1 MYVTGQNDF
10 GRLHETDQRPP
21 LAPSELMYQ
30 RNTTID
36 PLTQDFRL
44 MVQGQRAA
52 ASNVITASA
61 ALEARKKYV
70 KAQARNMRNAMIGNT
85 HALPEV
91 VGVQGGNYTQH
102 RRVPLGSMYDRVQ
115 PARGEVGDPALQRGA
130 GGDPLSSGKE
140 RRLVLSNTYPGNDG
154 VDGVLGDVVGDMH
167 DSRQPNRRYG
177 EARPNLELYNNPD
190 DERAGGQARRK
201 QVKAAPLALHILTDT
216 SIGATYDP
224 TAVATALANATYN
237 IPLSHGNCNTN
248 SSSTIAT
255 TGSDAAEFQLAA
267 SGGLCRSS
275 ALALA
280 ERERIRRF
288 RAESL
293 DLSNKS
299 ERAQRI
305 AKRRLQKDQNLQATS
320 NDDVTGATSTSAN
333 GNTGNLRAEVKRSMS
348 HDSMRSSASHAS
360 LGSGST
366 VDGVDKKVVPQSPIR
381 RPMLKLTD
389 SNNGTRGPDSKI
401 TNRQVRSGMGGG
413 GSSGG
418 GGGSNATLPFLDE
431 FEKTDK
437 DSKSGTN
444 GMARLP
450 RLSRNSRDSLPD
462 PGKVPKEEVVQS
474 NPNTSAIPRPIDNTK
489 YRYKFYSGNNGRV
502 ILQAFRKRTWMHP
515 VSSNKDPEKSHKEI
529 DSRPGSSN
537 VENSK
542 GDTPEEQFEI
552 LWEMYRSPKRYKT
565 SRYNNVVLNHIQNN
579 NCLVTK
585 KGLFFTLRDY
595 CKSAGIEVHSVI
607 PRTYFI
613 PPVSTDGAA
622 NASNDDTEEFLA
634 YNDRA
639 MKRLAA
645 REEAKK
651 AAAAAGDTV
660 AEDICIDAD
669 PEVMHSLSSGNSD
682 GLIWI
687 CKPASLTNRG
697 YGITVLRGVE
707 EVLHLT
713 KRPLSVLLPAV
724 TEGSESAMVAGGT
737 DLDAVDPS
745 LLPNPLDA
753 CREQGVKPGMTA
765 LTKAASRRGA
775 QEGWIVQE
783 YIERP
788 LLVAGRKFDIRV
800 FVLLHLD
807 KSRPPKAKKGEPP
820 VEHKQGLQAYFYAEP
835 YVRTSWKPYSLD
847 DISDRECHL
856 TNDAIQKKAKGYGKF
871 ENGNKLT
878 LEQWQETICRDYP
891 DAPQDVVAKSIWPE
905 IKRLTALSVSAA
917 LPRLEKTIIN
927 KSFELLGYDYMVTDD
942 YKPLLIEINSN
953 PCLEFSC
960 PLLSRLILELV
971 NAVFRTSVDR
981 LCTAPAAG
989 ARTKACE
996 AACTYVA
1003 AETNKFEELDLI
1015 R

>member
-10 GRLHETDQRPP
+10 VRLHETDQRPP
-21 LAPSELMYQ
+21 LAPSEPMYQ

-44 MVQGQRAA
+44 MVQGQKAA

-61 ALEARKKYV
+61 ALEARKNYV
-70 KAQARNMRNAMIGNT
+70 KVQARSMRNAMIGNT

-91 VGVQGGNYTQH
+91 VGVQGGNYNQH

-115 PARGEVGDPALQRGA
+115 AARRESGDPALALQRGAGA
-130 GGDPLSSGKE
+130 GGDPLSSGRE
-140 RRLVLSNTYPGNDG
+140 RRLVCSNTYPGNDG
-154 VDGVLGDVVGDMH
+154 VDGVLGDVVGNMH

-177 EARPNLELYNNPD
+177 EARPNLESYNNPD
-190 DERAGGQARRK
+190 DERTGGQARRK
-201 QVKAAPLALHILTDT
+201 QAKAAPPALHILTDT
-216 SIGATYDP
+216 SIDGNYDP
-224 TAVATALANATYN
+224 IAVATALANATYN
-237 IPLSHGNCNTN
+237 IPPSHGNCNTN

-255 TGSDAAEFQLAA
+255 TGSNAAAELRMAA
-267 SGGLCRSS
+267 TGGAGSSLCRSS
-275 ALALA
+275 ALA

-305 AKRRLQKDQNLQATS
+305 AKRRPQKDENLQAPS
-320 NDDVTGATSTSAN
+320 NGDVTGAASTSAN
-333 GNTGNLRAEVKRSMS
+333 GNTRNLRAEVQRSMS

-366 VDGVDKKVVPQSPIR
+366 VDGVDRKVVPQSPIR
-381 RPMLKLTD
+381 RPMQKLTD

-401 TNRQVRSGMGGG
+401 TNRQVRSGG
-413 GSSGG
+413 GSS
-418 GGGSNATLPFLDE
+418 ATLPFLDE

-437 DSKSGTN
+437 DSKFGANS
-444 GMARLP
+444 MARLP

-462 PGKVPKEEVVQS
+462 PGKAPKEEVVQS
-474 NPNTSAIPRPIDNTK
+474 NPNTSAIQRPIDNTK

-537 VENSK
+537 NEEKTKS
-542 GDTPEEQFEI
+542 DTPEDQFEI

-565 SRYNNVVLNHIQNN
+565 SRYSNVVLNHIQNN

-595 CKSAGIEVHSVI
+595 CKSAGIEVHSII

-613 PPVSTDGAA
+613 PPVSTDSAA
-622 NASNDDTEEFLA
+622 YASNDDTEKFLA

-639 MKRLAA
+639 MKRIAT

-651 AAAAAGDTV
+651 AAAVAGETV

-713 KRPLSVLLPAV
+713 KRPLSVLLPAMA
-724 TEGSESAMVAGGT
+724 EGNESAMVAGGT

-745 LLPNPLDA
+745 LLPNPLDE

-871 ENGNKLT
+871 ESGNKLT
-878 LEQWQETICRDYP
+878 LGQWQETICRDYP
-891 DAPQDVVAKSIWPE
+891 DAPQDVVARSIWPE

-927 KSFELLGYDYMVTDD
+927 KSFELLGYDFMVTDD